1 MKKCGKRLCHVR
13 VRKMIKKLW
22 CFLVGHEYTYRNY
35 NQPKNDGL
43 IEPTWYKDEKAD
55 FCSKCGKDL
64 K

>member
-1 MKKCGKRLCHVR
+1 
-13 VRKMIKKLW
+13 MIKKLW